1 MREKFKLNA
10 NKLPVKKRKKF
21 MSKKFFILYFLFTFS
36 LPFFPQSVVKIMD
49 GEINYLF
56 NERLTGAEILALR
69 NGDVVCNS
77 IGKLKYSR
85 INHIPEFT
93 QLISAVKNVNP
104 NHLAEIIK
112 ILPYKKYRNLTE
124 IISVMLKDEKSYTC
138 APYFIDDDGDVHY
151 IYADARIE
159 TIDIKDGKEIITE
172 RFLMK
177 PLDYFTGQIESKK
190 LGNFYF
196 YQMQNLSRVRYKSF
210 ISAVGKGKMIAVISI
225 FRYGDNW
232 IIYAL
237 GGVDI
242 IRLPFIDKRIDR
254 AFYRRIRAFC
264 LFTFERL
271 EQSSTKDEEN

>member
-1 MREKFKLNA
+1 ML
-10 NKLPVKKRKKF
+10 KKF
-21 MSKKFFILYFLFTFS
+21 IILFILAIFS
-36 LPFFPQSVVKIMD
+36 LPFFPQTPITIMD

-56 NERLTGAEILALR
+56 NERLTGSEILALR
-69 NGDVVCNS
+69 NGEVVCNS

-85 INHIPEFT
+85 INNIPEFT
-93 QLISAVKNVNP
+93 QLISAVKKVNP

-112 ILPYKKYRNLTE
+112 ILPYKNYRNLTE
-124 IISVMLKDEKSYTC
+124 IISTMLKDEKSYTM

-172 RFLMK
+172 KFLMK
-177 PLDYFTGQIESKK
+177 PLDYFTGRIESKK
-190 LGNFYF
+190 LGNYYF
-196 YQMQNLSRVRYKSF
+196 YQMKNLNRVRYKSF

-242 IRLPFIDKRIDR
+242 IKLPFIDKRIDR
-254 AFYRRIRAFC
+254 AFYRRIRSFC

-271 EQSSTKDEEN
+271 EESATKDEEN